1 MRAFALFALA
11 GAAAAAVSE
20 DFNEFKWG
28 ETPSLRGR
36 ALNFGD
42 YAQPSASPSPS
53 GASAARRRLDDASCY
68 DDASWYIGDSPHK
81 DCGYLSKNRRAPRG
95 SSRGGPASLPGW
107 FPRRLD
113 TLPPIARRW
122 RPPKWAPGP
131 RAGAWTRR

>member
-20 DFNEFKWG
+20 DFSEFKWG

-53 GASAARRRLDDASCY
+53 GA
-68 DDASWYIGDSPHK
+68 
-81 DCGYLSKNRRAPRG
+81 
-95 SSRGGPASLPGW
+95 
-107 FPRRLD
+107 
-113 TLPPIARRW
+113 
-122 RPPKWAPGP
+122 
-131 RAGAWTRR
+131 